1 MCGRRPARGLPR
13 ARLCLGEF
21 WRLNGFDRFTTL
33 DPVEANGTLASGPG
47 RFAGAVLTRSA
58 IYAAIIANRQAAA
71 DERSYALYRAIRC
84 YAPAGIS
91 DCGGEEVPIAQRK
104 AWFDQLKREYPNSQ
118 WARSLRVYW

>member
-1 MCGRRPARGLPR
+1 
-13 ARLCLGEF
+13 
-21 WRLNGFDRFTTL
+21 
-33 DPVEANGTLASGPG
+33 VPG
-47 RFAGAVLTRSA
+47 RVLAAERLRSLHHARSGGSQRHAGLRPRPLCRRGADARA